1 MRDIL
6 LVEDHEELN
15 TLIRT
20 FLEKAQ
26 YSVKSVFS
34 GEEALEFWN
43 KERAK
48 LVILDV
54 SLPEMDGFSICRT
67 IREYSSV
74 PILFLSARVGKE
86 DKMNGYLLGAD
97 DYMEKPVDMDI
108 LLAKVDALMY
118 RNYELREKK
127 ELLCSGK
134 IVLDRAAKKVTLSGK
149 EIVLNGKEF
158 ELLQVFLENPGKV
171 LRKDFLFRKIWG
183 IDSFSEEQTLTVHIK
198 MLRDK
203 IEEEPRNPK
212 RIQTVW
218 GVGYRYEEV

>member
-54 SLPEMDGFSICRT
+54 SLPEMDGFSTCRM

-134 IVLDRAAKKVTLSGK
+134 IVLDKTAKRVTLSGK

-158 ELLQVFLENPGKV
+158 ELLQLFLENPGKV